1 MVPGRFIDSNGY
13 SIRGSASSTHYLIP
27 PFFCNPVAASPR
39 NLQERFPISEQPGRF
54 FGSLGTFLGRSGTVC
69 RLLSAISN
77 NQSQEISE
85 KKEIRVSLSDKEL
98 GGFLGP
104 TETFLTR
111 FGVFRGHFLGAS
123 FLETIL
129 LSKMGWDGFQERFPP
144 IFFCEFDPYTR
155 KSGSKF
161 GPTAQFFR
169 IFLFSPFPFS
179 FLLDSMELLIQD
191 IVFFQSRSRFFGPG
205 PFFRCRFVVF
215 GGLVANLNFQ
225 LQIQGF
231 LVKNR
236 VLAPFYPLL
245 YIYIYI

>member
-13 SIRGSASSTHYLIP
+13 STRGSASSTHYLIP

-69 RLLSAISN
+69 RLLSAISS

-85 KKEIRVSLSDKEL
+85 KKEIRVALSEKEL

-104 TETFLTR
+104 TETFLAR

-123 FLETIL
+123 FLEIIL

-144 IFFCEFDPYTR
+144 IFFVNLT
-155 KSGSKF
+155 
-161 GPTAQFFR
+161 
-169 IFLFSPFPFS
+169 
-179 FLLDSMELLIQD
+179 LIQGNLD
-191 IVFFQSRSRFFGPG
+191 QNSGRR
-205 PFFRCRFVVF
+205 
-215 GGLVANLNFQ
+215 LNFSVFSCFPPSHFHFFW
-225 LQIQGF
+225 IPWSF
-231 LVKNR
+231 
-236 VLAPFYPLL
+236 
-245 YIYIYI
+245 